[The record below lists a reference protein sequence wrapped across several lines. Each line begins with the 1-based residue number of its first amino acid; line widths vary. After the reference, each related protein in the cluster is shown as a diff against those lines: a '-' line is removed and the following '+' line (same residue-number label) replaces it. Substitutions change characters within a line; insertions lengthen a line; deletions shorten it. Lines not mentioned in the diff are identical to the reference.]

1 MVGPFHNDEAGT
13 PLEPQ
18 ERKELIPTHIT
29 TREQLNE
36 LEAKNILEAISWV
49 FERKRDVTSETFLL
63 GLHRRMLDKVWRWAG
78 KYRMTERNLGVA
90 PHLIQVE
97 IHALFD
103 NMRYW
108 IEHETFPLDELAV
121 RFHHGLVVIH
131 PFANGNGRWSRLAA
145 DVLIVQLGGKRFS
158 WGSGANLQ
166 HAGADRE
173 RYIAN
178 LREADNHNFT
188 PLTAFA
194 RS

>member
-18 ERKELIPTHIT
+18 EREGLIPTHIT

-49 FERKRDVTSETFLL
+49 FERRRDVTSEAFLL

-78 KYRMTERNLGVA
+78 KYRTTERNLGA
-90 PHLIQVE
+90 LPHRIKVDL
-97 IHALFD
+97 HALLD

-108 IEHETFPLDELAV
+108 IEHKTFPPDELAV

-145 DVLIVQLGGKRFS
+145 DVLIVQLGGERFS
-158 WGSGANLQ
+158 WGSGADLQ
-166 HAGADRE
+166 RAGADRD
-173 RYIAN
+173 RYIAA
-178 LREADNHNFT
+178 LREADAHSFEQ
-188 PLTAFA
+188 LVAFA